1 MRWTGTVSSF
11 GLSRRVSVC
20 APHMGWLCGTKLQR
34 LFVQRAH
41 GVIECAS
48 VGGPRFDV
56 VRPHVICIRGD
67 GPGSASAVGRARSP
81 RVAAESTV
89 SCSPFRTT
97 KSQPYRPIYV

>member
-67 GPGSASAVGRARSP
+67 GPAGVRVRGRSRTVAPGGGREYRLVLTVSHHE
-81 RVAAESTV
+81 VAAL
-89 SCSPFRTT
+89 
-97 KSQPYRPIYV
+97 